1 MFEVVRMRVTFVC
14 TGNTCRS
21 PMAEALLKK
30 KCESENLDV
39 KVFSRGTSVHSM
51 DMINPKSLEALK
63 LNGINDFTHTAQQ
76 INSDDVKN
84 SDIVL
89 TMTYNQKKELARLY
103 PEQKYKIFTLSE
115 YVLDSIEDITD
126 PYGKSQIFY
135 NFCLEEINKLIE
147 LLYEEIKEQIS

>member
-1 MFEVVRMRVTFVC
+1 MRVTFVC

-30 KCESENLDV
+30 KCESENLDIEV
-39 KVFSRGTSVHSM
+39 LSRGTSVHTM
-51 DMINPKSLEALK
+51 DVINPKSLEALK
-63 LNGINDFTHTAQQ
+63 NVDINNFSHTAQQ

-89 TMTYNQKKELARLY
+89 TMTYNQKKELLRLY

-115 YVLDSIEDITD
+115 YVLDTIEDITD

-135 NFCLEEINKLIE
+135 NFCLEEIGKLIE
-147 LLYEEIKEQIS
+147 LLGEEIKEQIS